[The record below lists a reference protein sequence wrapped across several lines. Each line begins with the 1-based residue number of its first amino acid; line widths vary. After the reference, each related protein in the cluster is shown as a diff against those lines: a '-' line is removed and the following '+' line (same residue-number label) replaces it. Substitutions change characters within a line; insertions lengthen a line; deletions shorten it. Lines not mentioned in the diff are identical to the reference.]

1 MTYENFTNLNE
12 SPSLIIMDSIEIE
25 GKLSN
30 SRVRT
35 YRELKEVLKN
45 EYQLDV
51 QVKTDGT
58 YGVDFEIVLP
68 YMVITSNFFKDTLQK
83 LCSALESIGASTF
96 ESAGIHHNISLQVF
110 NKNLCIEEFSK

>member
-35 YRELKEVLKN
+35 YREL
-45 EYQLDV
+45 
-51 QVKTDGT
+51 
-58 YGVDFEIVLP
+58 
-68 YMVITSNFFKDTLQK
+68 
-83 LCSALESIGASTF
+83 
-96 ESAGIHHNISLQVF
+96 
-110 NKNLCIEEFSK
+110 